1 MQSVSDAASE
11 SIKHLGES
19 FFLAYYLPAAVFVA
33 VHSVVLL
40 PVGHSFVKA
49 SPPATS
55 PLLDSITSLIEILL
69 FSLLAGIV
77 LLGLN
82 SMLLRG
88 FEGKLAWLQNGLMSR
103 RVQRNRELCQQ
114 IFGDLTQLKEKYRDL
129 LVELY
134 HETNSTQ
141 RLKIEQ
147 KLIAVEKGVRTEYKN
162 MADSQPIPILPHTM
176 HRVTATTFGNV
187 YARAEEYAYTHYG
200 VDAVLFWTRLRSLMY
215 QVDEGH
221 SQRLTHQKALLDLL
235 VNSCFLSGVLVFE
248 AIVTI
253 LTVLATPLTLPD
265 IVFGYFLLLIIL
277 LGIVLS
283 FSFYQAGVGAI
294 RVLGELVNYSYDV
307 HRGLILEAFK
317 LKQPADLRQEQVVWF
332 KLAAFIQHGDDF
344 YFPREACRSAPP
356 NVNEDEDNCK
366 QPDNEVGA

>member
-19 FFLAYYLPAAVFVA
+19 FILAYYLPAAVFVA

-40 PVGHSFVKA
+40 PVWHSFVKA

-200 VDAVLFWTRLRSLMY
+200 VS
-215 QVDEGH
+215 
-221 SQRLTHQKALLDLL
+221 
-235 VNSCFLSGVLVFE
+235 
-248 AIVTI
+248 
-253 LTVLATPLTLPD
+253 
-265 IVFGYFLLLIIL
+265 
-277 LGIVLS
+277 
-283 FSFYQAGVGAI
+283 
-294 RVLGELVNYSYDV
+294 
-307 HRGLILEAFK
+307 
-317 LKQPADLRQEQVVWF
+317 
-332 KLAAFIQHGDDF
+332 
-344 YFPREACRSAPP
+344 
-356 NVNEDEDNCK
+356 
-366 QPDNEVGA
+366 